1 MRDLPTIPENEAP
14 VSGSRIVK
22 DADFV
27 GGDARIAG
35 HRISVWV
42 LDGYRR
48 LGMTDEQLLLAYP
61 SLTLADLAAAW
72 AYADANKA
80 EIEQALRENQ

>member
-1 MRDLPTIPENEAP
+1 MAATFPEHEAAP
-14 VSGSRIVK
+14 AACRIVK
-22 DADFV
+22 DAVHV

-42 LDGYRR
+42 LEGYRR
-48 LGMTDEQLLLAYP
+48 LGMTDSQLLAAYP
-61 SLTLADLAAAW
+61 SLTPDDLAAAW
-72 AYADANKA
+72 AYADAHKE

>member
-1 MRDLPTIPENEAP
+1 MHELSSSSKGKTPLT
-14 VSGSRIVK
+14 GHGIVK

-42 LDGYRR
+42 LEGYRR
-48 LGMTDEQLLLAYP
+48 LGMTDERILEAYP
-61 SLTLADLAAAW
+61 SLTLSDLAAAW
-72 AYADANKA
+72 DYVSANKE